1 MLNNLAQIY
10 CFESRYA
17 DAEKA
22 YLRAIGIWEQSV
34 GAAHPDLAGC
44 LLNYAALLRK
54 VHRKK
59 EAAEMEARAKQAL
72 AAHGQNYSAATLV
85 DWHELQRH

>member
-1 MLNNLAQIY
+1 
-10 CFESRYA
+10 
-17 DAEKA
+17 
-22 YLRAIGIWEQSV
+22 
-34 GAAHPDLAGC
+34 
-44 LLNYAALLRK
+44 LNYAALLRK

-59 EAAEMEARAKQAL
+59 EAAEMEARAKQVL